1 VVVVVVVV
9 VVVMMMIKTEEKKV
23 GKIMRNLG
31 RSGRSKA
38 LPDAYQLLTSG
49 PAFR

>member
-1 VVVVVVVV
+1 VVVMMMMMMM
-9 VVVMMMIKTEEKKV
+9 MMMIKTEEKKV